1 MNAVSTRSFDRIAVS
16 SLFAEAVAPECGAAK
31 SCHADVA
38 FSKFHVIWRA
48 PIQRCED
55 HTETNRHGEAA
66 THAFDFCDRHVL
78 IGSG

>member
-1 MNAVSTRSFDRIAVS
+1 MNAESTRSFDRIAVS
-16 SLFAEAVAPECGAAK
+16 SLFAEAVAQECGAAK

-55 HTETNRHGEAA
+55 HTETNRRMAGRQL
-66 THAFDFCDRHVL
+66 THLTSV
-78 IGSG
+78 IGVY